1 MWFIKLPFCLGVSQ
15 AGNLNHPMIF
25 VPNRIAQRWK
35 KFKPDFV
42 KMHIRINIG
51 ATNLMGA
58 AQLISRTS
66 LFLFM
71 KAECLWL
78 KFPSD
83 ALQDCTGFKNI
94 LYDMNRPFVSI
105 FKVRSF

>member
-1 MWFIKLPFCLGVSQ
+1 MWFINLPFCLGVSQ
-15 AGNLNHPMIF
+15 ARNLNHPMIF
-25 VPNRIAQRWK
+25 VPNRIAQRRQ

-42 KMHIRINIG
+42 KMHSGINIG
-51 ATNLMGA
+51 ATNVMGA

-71 KAECLWL
+71 KAKCLWA
-78 KFPSD
+78 KFPTD
-83 ALQDCTGFKNI
+83 ALQVCIGFKNI
-94 LYDMNRPFVSI
+94 LYDMNFPFVSI